1 MREQAL
7 KIAAG
12 AMTAA
17 LGVVLMVLGA
27 AVGLGTY
34 LSPMLAG
41 LCLIPAGRAWGVKYH
56 LLLWAAVGL
65 LCLMLVPDVEQDLMF
80 LGLLGWYPA
89 LRPRLQKL
97 APVPRLLCKLLLF
110 NAAVIALEALLLL
123 VLVPETLGTA
133 FALLLLAVGN
143 VTFVLYDA
151 AIPRFEVIM
160 DRYFGRFFPRR

>member
-7 KIAAG
+7 KIAIG

-41 LCLIPAGRAWGVKYH
+41 LCLLPAGRTWGVKFH
-56 LLLWAAVGL
+56 LLIWAAVSL
-65 LCLMLVPDVEQDLMF
+65 LCLMLVPDVEQNLMF
-80 LGLLGWYPA
+80 IGLLGWYPA

-97 APVPRLLCKLLLF
+97 RPLPRLLSKLLLF
-110 NAAVIALEALLLL
+110 NGIIIALEALLML
-123 VLVPETLGTA
+123 VLVPETLGTL
-133 FALLLLAVGN
+133 FAVLLLVVGN
-143 VTFVLYDA
+143 ATFLLYDA
-151 AIPRFEVIM
+151 ALPRFEWIM
-160 DRYFGRFFPRR
+160 DRYIGKFFPRR